1 MFTVLF
7 LFYVLI
13 GLIILIGLTAIP
25 ISFVLLIA
33 FLRDIYREKVKGY
46 QYRDEFAMDWIVSRE
61 RVIISSEKSDGISKE
76 QRKKNKQE
84 RFAYYLKTGDI
95 YLTK

>member
-1 MFTVLF
+1 
-7 LFYVLI
+7 
-13 GLIILIGLTAIP
+13 
-25 ISFVLLIA
+25 
-33 FLRDIYREKVKGY
+33 
-46 QYRDEFAMDWIVSRE
+46 MDWIVSRE

>member
-7 LFYVLI
+7 LFYFLI

-25 ISFVLLIA
+25 ILFVLLIA
-33 FLRDIYREKVKGY
+33 FLCDIYREKVKGY

-76 QRKKNKQE
+76 QRKKNKHE

-95 YLTK
+95 YLTR